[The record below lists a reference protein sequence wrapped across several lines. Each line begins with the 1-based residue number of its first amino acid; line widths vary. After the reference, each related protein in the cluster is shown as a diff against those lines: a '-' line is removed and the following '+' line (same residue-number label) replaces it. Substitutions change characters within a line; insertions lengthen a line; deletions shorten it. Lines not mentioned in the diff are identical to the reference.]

1 MEDSIKF
8 QIIGLLAF
16 ISIGAAVIM
25 ALIIKMNMASRK
37 LIKGSMEFRFTILLF
52 DNEKYRELIALEKD
66 QKVRKLFK
74 TYMIIYRILTALA
87 VISLL
92 TAVLLSYFEV

>member
-1 MEDSIKF
+1 MEDSVKF
-8 QIIGLLAF
+8 QILGLLAF
-16 ISIGAAVIM
+16 ISVAASIIM
-25 ALIIKMNMASRK
+25 SLIIKMNMASRN
-37 LIKGSMEFRFTILLF
+37 LIKGPMEFRFALLLVN
-52 DNEKYRELIALEKD
+52 NEKYKELIASEKD